1 MCQSFRDEL
10 QTETVKWALPV
21 SEGKWFYLQLTSDHT
36 HLSWGVSC
44 ESSAISFYDSR
55 VSITGN
61 GSTSERASSSLIL
74 RLTSRW
80 RWCNSMKVINHLP
93 ELRPHL
99 SFSLWAPKLL
109 LRGSDG
115 CSARSCGSLL
125 GQVKPALQFPPLA
138 RSLSF
143 LLLSQDTFPWQY
155 HSISYNVCACVC
167 AAGDSPG
174 LAEKTETALIRSDC
188 TQPLQATKLPP
199 FIHGAR
205 TSHTHIHPSAR

>member
-1 MCQSFRDEL
+1 MCHSFCDEL
-10 QTETVKWALPV
+10 QIKTLKWALPV
-21 SEGKWFYLQLTSDHT
+21 SEGKLFHLQLTLDHT
-36 HLSWGVSC
+36 HLRWGVSC

-74 RLTSRW
+74 RLTSLW
-80 RWCNSMKVINHLP
+80 RCCNSMKVINHLP

-115 CSARSCGSLL
+115 CWVRSGGSLL
-125 GQVKPALQFPPLA
+125 GQVKPALQFPLLA

-155 HSISYNVCACVC
+155 HSISYNICVC
-167 AAGDSPG
+167 VCVW
-174 LAEKTETALIRSDC
+174 LV
-188 TQPLQATKLPP
+188 
-199 FIHGAR
+199 
-205 TSHTHIHPSAR
+205 THQV